1 MKRWEMVAK
10 AFVIDEEAARL
21 ECTRWYIDPDT
32 EMDALPAPATAPDLG
47 RDIAAAHIVVAA
59 KGDDEWCDALMAKW
73 TRLTGRAKEGE

>member
-1 MKRWEMVAK
+1 MKRWEMVARALGCTEAYARSECL
-10 AFVIDEEAARL
+10 AFDQNYLA
-21 ECTRWYIDPDT
+21 
-32 EMDALPAPATAPDLG
+32 EMSSIVCDYTPDLG